1 MHSIGKLARRA
12 ALVLAMSLGA
22 IGLAIGGG
30 GATGTGYTA
39 DGMLTAF
46 GSIFVNGIEFFTTNA
61 AISVNGVPNRSQSDL
76 KLGMV
81 LTVNGSLDGSGKTGN
96 AYTVVY
102 QADAIGA
109 VDRALDGSGTISV
122 LGQAVC
128 ADARTVF
135 AGFLSLADLQ
145 PGDNVEVSGY
155 RSPSG
160 ILAGR
165 IEKLGSIPSVQVQ
178 GTIGSVAATT
188 FTLGTLTVDYSAAAL
203 KNVPSSGF
211 AAGQQVVAKGPAPSA
226 GVLAATEVEVLQQ
239 NLSGTSNGST
249 SGLIAS
255 LPPSALVV
263 SGQTYMLTS
272 NTQYVNGDASGLAPG
287 VLVKVDFN
295 VISST
300 LVATKVE
307 FQQLDE
313 NAEIAAN
320 VTSRTAT
327 SLELLG
333 PDGVTVTVN
342 ANTQYKDSSGGSGS
356 GGSGSF
362 GLGDIDVGD
371 RLDVRGHQVSTATVL
386 ADRIE
391 RTKPATAI
399 GLEGLA
405 LSVAAPTFA
414 VLDEVIAVDGATD
427 LRDGNGVP
435 ISQDTFFAAA
445 AGHDVAVNAVP
456 RSDGTLYA
464 LSARLDY

>member
-1 MHSIGKLARRA
+1 MHCIGKLARRA

-22 IGLAIGGG
+22 IGIAIGGG

-46 GSIFVNGIEFFTTNA
+46 GSIFVNGIEFFTTSA

-122 LGQAVC
+122 LGQAVS

-135 AGFLSLADLQ
+135 AGFLALGDLQ

-165 IEKLGSIPSVQVQ
+165 IEKLGSIPGVQVR

-188 FTLGTLTVDYSAAAL
+188 FTLGTLTVDYGAATL

-239 NLSGTSNGST
+239 DLSGTSNGST

-263 SGQTYMLTS
+263 SGQTYVLTS
-272 NTQYVNGDASGLAPG
+272 STQYVNGDASGLAPG

-295 VISST
+295 VIAST
-300 LVATKVE
+300 PVATKVE

-313 NAEIAAN
+313 TAGIAAD

-327 SLELLG
+327 TLELLG

-342 ANTQYKDSSGGSGS
+342 AATQYKDSSGGSG
-356 GGSGSF
+356 GGGSF
-362 GLGDIDVGD
+362 GLASINAGD
-371 RLDVRGHQVSTATVL
+371 RLEVRGHQVSTATVL

-391 RTKPATAI
+391 RTKASSAI
-399 GLEGLA
+399 DLEGLA

-414 VLDEVIAVDGATD
+414 VLDEVIAVDGASD
-427 LRDGNGVP
+427 LRDENGVP
-435 ISQDTFFAAA
+435 ISQDIFFAMA
-445 AGHDVAVNAVP
+445 AGHDVAVNAVL

-464 LSARLDY
+464 LSARLDP